1 MLSGLKVQIG
11 SLSCEKSGDKSACF
25 LRLCG
30 ILSGSLVAN
39 CSSQLLNS
47 VSLFAVEIIYV
58 RDYLR
63 VSCMMYAHVQIQR
76 AIALEMYKRCD
87 WLASVCIP
95 YVFLKK
101 SSRRQAL
108 HNEQAGGQ
116 KLVFKKGSPTVDFD
130 ERSYNTKK
138 HLSSQAL
145 LLLLPVLSVYFR
157 TPGTLC
163 RQTKRGL
170 YRGDVIY

>member
-39 CSSQLLNS
+39 CSSSQLLNS
-47 VSLFAVEIIYV
+47 QIIVSLFAVEIIYV

-63 VSCMMYAHVQIQR
+63 VSCMMYVHMQIQR

-95 YVFLKK
+95 MF
-101 SSRRQAL
+101 
-108 HNEQAGGQ
+108 
-116 KLVFKKGSPTVDFD
+116 F
-130 ERSYNTKK
+130 
-138 HLSSQAL
+138 
-145 LLLLPVLSVYFR
+145 
-157 TPGTLC
+157 
-163 RQTKRGL
+163 
-170 YRGDVIY
+170 

>member
-1 MLSGLKVQIG
+1 MFLFLLK
-11 SLSCEKSGDKSACF
+11 L
-25 LRLCG
+25 
-30 ILSGSLVAN
+30 
-39 CSSQLLNS
+39 
-47 VSLFAVEIIYV
+47 YV

-63 VSCMMYAHVQIQR
+63 VSCMMYVHVQIQR

-95 YVFLKK
+95 YLCFFKK
-101 SSRRQAL
+101 VL
-108 HNEQAGGQ
+108 HVARHYNEQAGGQ
-116 KLVFKKGSPTVDFD
+116 KLARVVFKKGSPTVDFD